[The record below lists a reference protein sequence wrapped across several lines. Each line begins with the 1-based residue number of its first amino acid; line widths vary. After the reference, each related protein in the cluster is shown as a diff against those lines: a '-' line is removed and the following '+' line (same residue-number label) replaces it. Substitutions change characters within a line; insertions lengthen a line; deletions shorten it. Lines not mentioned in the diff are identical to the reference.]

1 MEGRKRRDSGQ
12 RRFLKLSHQSK
23 AQNAKTGSTS
33 QLFWGSRMCFLVLI
47 LRKMGF
53 ELFTVQSKGF
63 TRLLQALLNSDSHG
77 DGHTDHGR
85 AMQRIADRNT
95 RNLPVAG
102 CHLTHG
108 SENVPNLLLQRFF
121 DRNCDRH
128 SHTDHG
134 VVASAQEASEA
145 RFRGGI

>member
-1 MEGRKRRDSGQ
+1 
-12 RRFLKLSHQSK
+12 
-23 AQNAKTGSTS
+23 
-33 QLFWGSRMCFLVLI
+33 MCFLAYI
-47 LRKMGF
+47 LRKVGL

-63 TRLLQALLNSDSHG
+63 TRLLQAFLNSHSNG

-134 VVASAQEASEA
+134 VVARAQEASEA